1 MTTQMKGNSSMSN
14 LLWLWSTIN
23 LPSEKEDSCSPRA
36 NHNNGNNN
44 RNNPSPL
51 TTLLLSLGLNSVET
65 LIIRP
70 LSYAILVCFG
80 GT

>member
-44 RNNPSPL
+44 RNNPSPPPTHTIIYKAL
-51 TTLLLSLGLNSVET
+51 VEKLSSE
-65 LIIRP
+65 R
-70 LSYAILVCFG
+70 
-80 GT
+80 